1 MIRMTAASTYGSPQK
16 LPWGCSARRTF
27 FSWEETGVLGEG
39 MDACSQGARRGMG
52 PSTYARVAEIMS
64 GRTISQQGLAAT
76 CKDLAHK
83 GYPEAREGIWSDAWA
98 RRSEDGEATLSQMTL
113 EVIPTGSNGS
123 GGQRSPGHSVA
134 VVQGRREEMAVW
146 PNLAHRNVSGGLVL
160 VIHGE
165 GLDKPVSQG
174 RTRASV

>member
-1 MIRMTAASTYGSPQK
+1 
-16 LPWGCSARRTF
+16 
-27 FSWEETGVLGEG
+27 
-39 MDACSQGARRGMG
+39 MG

-98 RRSEDGEATLSQMTL
+98 HRSKDGEATLSQMTL

-123 GGQRSPGHSVA
+123 GGQRSPGHSAA

-174 RTRASV
+174 AYTRQRLSSGVAGQVHALINGMQSRGQNRTWEIRPSGIAGRL